1 VSRERPMLVTCPR
14 CRAEIQPVP
23 IVYGYPTPE
32 AFAEADAGHI
42 RLGGCMIGDE
52 SPEFECPACGGALPF
67 ASKPRRGRRGRTVTR
82 VEVDPWT

>member
-1 VSRERPMLVTCPR
+1 MTKQPPLVTCPR

-23 IVYGYPTPE
+23 ILYGYPSPE
-32 AFAEADAGHI
+32 MFADAEARRI

-67 ASKPRRGRRGRTVTR
+67 VSEPRRPARRRTVMP
-82 VEVDPWT
+82 VEVDRWA